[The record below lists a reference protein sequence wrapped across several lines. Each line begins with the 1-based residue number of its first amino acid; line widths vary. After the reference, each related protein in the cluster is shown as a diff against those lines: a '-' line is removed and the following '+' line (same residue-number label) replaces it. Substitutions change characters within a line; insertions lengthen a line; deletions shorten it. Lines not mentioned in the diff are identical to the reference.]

1 MAVFIKFQGTLVTQV
16 SSQTILYSFRRCP
29 YAMRARLGLIAAD
42 YSVVVRE
49 ILLKNKPQQMLELSP
64 KGTVPVMQ
72 LADGRVL
79 DESLD
84 ILFWALAQADPH
96 SLLPQNPEEENLIS
110 TLIATNDRAFKPLL
124 DRYKYF
130 DRYPEFSQ
138 QSYFEQALLYLL
150 PLEQRLAEAQE
161 HLGQQKL
168 QGQKEQQQQVML
180 LGRMSAA
187 DLAIFPF
194 VRQFAH
200 VDRARFNATPLPC
213 LNQWLQAWLEHP
225 WFIRAMKPKPLWL
238 ESGEQQPL

>member
-1 MAVFIKFQGTLVTQV
+1 MAVLLKCQGTLVTQV
-16 SSQTILYSFRRCP
+16 SSQTMLYSFRRCP

-42 YSVVVRE
+42 QSVVVRE
-49 ILLKNKPQQMLELSP
+49 ILLKNKPQEMLALSP

-96 SLLPQNPEEENLIS
+96 SLLPQNPEEENLTS
-110 TLIATNDRAFKPLL
+110 ALIATNDRAFKPLL

-138 QSYFEQALLYLL
+138 QSYFEQALEYLL
-150 PLEQRLAEAQE
+150 PLDQRLAEAQ
-161 HLGQQKL
+161 GL
-168 QGQKEQQQQVML
+168 QEQAML

-200 VDRARFNATPLPC
+200 VDRARFNAAPLPC
-213 LNQWLQAWLEHP
+213 LTQWLQAWLEHP
-225 WFIRAMKPKPLWL
+225 WFIRAMKPRPLWL
-238 ESGEQQPL
+238 ESSEQQPL

>member
-1 MAVFIKFQGTLVTQV
+1 MAVFIEFQGTLVTQV
-16 SSQTILYSFRRCP
+16 SSQTVLYSFRRCP

-138 QSYFEQALLYLL
+138 QSYFEQALEYLL
-150 PLEQRLAEAQE
+150 PLEQRLAEAQ
-161 HLGQQKL
+161 GQQ
-168 QGQKEQQQQVML
+168 EQAML

-200 VDRARFNATPLPC
+200 VDRARFNAAPLPC
-213 LNQWLQAWLEHP
+213 LTQWLQAWLEHP

>member
-1 MAVFIKFQGTLVTQV
+1 M
-16 SSQTILYSFRRCP
+16 LYSFRRCP

-42 YSVVVRE
+42 QSVVVRE
-49 ILLKNKPQQMLELSP
+49 ILLKNKPQEMLALSP

-72 LADGRVL
+72 LAGGRVL

-150 PLEQRLAEAQE
+150 PLEQRLAEAQ
-161 HLGQQKL
+161 GQQ
-168 QGQKEQQQQVML
+168 EQAML

-200 VDRARFNATPLPC
+200 VDRARFNAVPLPC

>member
-1 MAVFIKFQGTLVTQV
+1 M
-16 SSQTILYSFRRCP
+16 LYSFRRCP

-42 YSVVVRE
+42 QSVVVRE
-49 ILLKNKPQQMLELSP
+49 ILLKNKPQQMLALSP

-96 SLLPQNPEEENLIS
+96 SLLPQNPEEQNLTS
-110 TLIATNDRAFKPLL
+110 ALIATNDRAFKPLL

-150 PLEQRLAEAQE
+150 PLEQRLAEAQ
-161 HLGQQKL
+161 GL
-168 QGQKEQQQQVML
+168 QEQAML

-200 VDRARFNATPLPC
+200 VDRARFNAAPC
-213 LNQWLQAWLEHP
+213 P
-225 WFIRAMKPKPLWL
+225 V
-238 ESGEQQPL
+238 

>member
-1 MAVFIKFQGTLVTQV
+1 MAVLLKCQGTLVTQV
-16 SSQTILYSFRRCP
+16 SSQTVLYSFRRCP

-42 YSVVVRE
+42 QSVVVRE
-49 ILLKNKPQQMLELSP
+49 ILLKNKPQEMLALSP

-110 TLIATNDRAFKPLL
+110 ALIATNDRAFKPLL

-138 QSYFEQALLYLL
+138 QSYFEQALEYLL
-150 PLEQRLAEAQE
+150 PLEQRLAEAQ
-161 HLGQQKL
+161 GQQ
-168 QGQKEQQQQVML
+168 EQAML

-200 VDRARFNATPLPC
+200 VDRARFNAAPLPC
-213 LNQWLQAWLEHP
+213 LTQWLQAWLEHP

-238 ESGEQQPL
+238 ESAEQQPL

>member
-1 MAVFIKFQGTLVTQV
+1 MTQV
-16 SSQTILYSFRRCP
+16 SSQTVLYSFRRCP

-42 YSVVVRE
+42 QSVVVRE
-49 ILLKNKPQQMLELSP
+49 ILLKNKPQEMLALSP

-96 SLLPQNPEEENLIS
+96 SLLPQNPEEENLTS
-110 TLIATNDRAFKPLL
+110 ALIATNDRAFKPLL

-138 QSYFEQALLYLL
+138 QSYFEQALEYLL
-150 PLEQRLAEAQE
+150 PLEQRLAEAQ
-161 HLGQQKL
+161 GL
-168 QGQKEQQQQVML
+168 QEQVML

-200 VDRARFNATPLPC
+200 VDRARFNAAPLPC
-213 LNQWLQAWLEHP
+213 LTQWLQAWLEHP

-238 ESGEQQPL
+238 ESAEQQPL

>member
-1 MAVFIKFQGTLVTQV
+1 MTQV
-16 SSQTILYSFRRCP
+16 SRQTVLYSFRRCP

-42 YSVVVRE
+42 QSVVVRE
-49 ILLKNKPQQMLELSP
+49 ILLKNKPQEMLALSP

-96 SLLPQNPEEENLIS
+96 SLLPQNPEEENLTS
-110 TLIATNDRAFKPLL
+110 ALIATNDRAFKPLL

-138 QSYFEQALLYLL
+138 QSYFEQALEYLL
-150 PLEQRLAEAQE
+150 PLEQEAQ
-161 HLGQQKL
+161 GL
-168 QGQKEQQQQVML
+168 QEQAML

-187 DLAIFPF
+187 DLVIFPF

-200 VDRARFNATPLPC
+200 VDRARFNAAPLPC
-213 LNQWLQAWLEHP
+213 LTQWLQAWLEHP